1 MTKKFTLRLWK
12 VSWVALFPTTS
23 FVTLVLPRVDLARE
37 YTNRGNH
44 FDATCKT
51 TKQFL
56 RTYLLTTFSTANKFL
71 CALGYLK
78 ARWFGYFTGQ
88 NNLFPSKWYIIIF
101 FIYPLFLVEF
111 ARIHFVPWGG
121 GRYSIGNYLTNN
133 AYGKKWHSYVICLSI
148 PIRHHN
154 KLRN

>member
-1 MTKKFTLRLWK
+1 MILILLP
-12 VSWVALFPTTS
+12 VFPGS
-23 FVTLVLPRVDLARE
+23 FVTLVLPRVNLARE
-37 YTNRGNH
+37 YTNGGNH
-44 FDATCKT
+44 FDETCKT

-56 RTYLLTTFSTANKFL
+56 RTYLLATFSTENNFL

-101 FIYPLFLVEF
+101 FIYPLFFVEF
-111 ARIHFVPWGG
+111 ARIHFVP
-121 GRYSIGNYLTNN
+121 RRDILTQIGNYLTNS